1 MNTINNVKTWK
12 SKYHVLSLKKDK
24 SIRKKRFLSW
34 LLSFFS
40 MEKLVEIL
48 FTHQGAILSK
58 NFKKIFAS
66 KL

>member
-12 SKYHVLSLKKDK
+12 SKYHVLCLKKDK